1 MFENIRKRDGR
12 IAPFDAERIT
22 SAIAKA
28 GQATGEFDRETAKKL
43 TIKVLSLAQ
52 EIIKDDILQ
61 WNKYKTLWKR
71 CS

>member
-28 GQATGEFDRETAKKL
+28 GQATGEFDRETAK
-43 TIKVLSLAQ
+43 S
-52 EIIKDDILQ
+52 
-61 WNKYKTLWKR
+61 
-71 CS
+71 

>member
-28 GQATGEFDRETAKKL
+28 GQATGEFDRETAKNIRGINIE
-43 TIKVLSLAQ
+43 TGDPID
-52 EIIKDDILQ
+52 EGTGLQ
-61 WNKYKTLWKR
+61 
-71 CS
+71 